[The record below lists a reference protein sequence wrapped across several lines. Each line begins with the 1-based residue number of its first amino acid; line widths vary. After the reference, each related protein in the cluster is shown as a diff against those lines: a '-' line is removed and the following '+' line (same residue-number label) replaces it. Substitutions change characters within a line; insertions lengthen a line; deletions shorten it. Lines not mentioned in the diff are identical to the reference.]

1 MKRIFKII
9 NVAVLILMI
18 PLATILGQDKK
29 SEQKIKIIVNDG
41 SDTKVI
47 VDTVLTGNNGPDS
60 LILKDGSVLRLKQN
74 HKYRVIS
81 RSKGDKVWVGEDG
94 PEKEGDDTFTI
105 YDSDNESDQNVDKT
119 RFVIAKDGMVVT
131 IEGTDE
137 EKTKDLAKEIE
148 KRLGVENR

>member
-47 VDTVLTGNNGPDS
+47 IDTVLTGNNGPDS

-74 HKYRVIS
+74 HKYKVIS
-81 RSKGDKVWVGEDG
+81 GSKGDMVWVGKDG
-94 PEKEGDDTFTI
+94 PEKEGDNTFSI
-105 YDSDNESDQNVDKT
+105 HVSDNESGI
-119 RFVIAKDGMVVT
+119 R
-131 IEGTDE
+131 
-137 EKTKDLAKEIE
+137 
-148 KRLGVENR
+148 